1 VINLLCAQACGA
13 RLFINSCP
21 AGDLHGTHRSLVSLL
36 HGVSYS
42 TSRDTLLHTGD
53 IVTKS
58 TFDDSLRT
66 LALLRQ
72 YGAKGVRGNNDQKVL
87 EWRKWM
93 EAYGPMPV
101 PVVISKKKPVKAAAA
116 VSGARQVPPSLKAEY
131 RPLHGGAPKYGG
143 RNAPAPRMVK
153 AKRSWLSWF
162 TGSGEEDEDVETSQA
177 ELSSSFSD
185 EDEIFEEETFDRAGS
200 GSSADIVSTDT
211 EAASTASGAAAASSG
226 APDRSWRSRPTPN
239 YRVSATAAAAAEE
252 PSNGGDLL
260 GPEYAYLS
268 SDLSA
273 TEREQLGLAIPEGW
287 VWGSEHFELAKRL
300 TTADVEYLEGLPLTL
315 WVEDLKS
322 WVVHAGMVPWSS
334 LRRTLARVSSAS
346 SSSSSRT
353 SAASKK
359 VKPLPELLDSASS
372 LTFSPSSSSL
382 ARQLAESSTR
392 TALLLEQANTE
403 PFTLLNMRT
412 LSRTRGGGGASR
424 TYTSSGKLTIKG
436 PPSDWTVSSKGRKAS
451 KKSQPW
457 WSVWEESMQDCTVKA
472 DEDELCEEAGVI
484 YGHWAGQGLQVQDH
498 S

>member
-1 VINLLCAQACGA
+1 M
-13 RLFINSCP
+13 S

-53 IVTKS
+53 VVTKS

-93 EAYGPMPV
+93 EAYGPMPL
-101 PVVISKKKPVKAAAA
+101 PVVVVSEKKPVKAAAA
-116 VSGARQVPPSLKAEY
+116 AGSNARQVPPSLKAEY

-143 RNAPAPRMVK
+143 RNAPAPRRRVK
-153 AKRSWLSWF
+153 VKRSWLSWF
-162 TGSGEEDEDVETSQA
+162 TGSGEDDDVETSQD

-185 EDEIFEEETFDRAGS
+185 EDEIFEEEAFDTVM
-200 GSSADIVSTDT
+200 GSSSREEFVNTAAG
-211 EAASTASGAAAASSG
+211 AASTASDAAAAASG
-226 APDRSWRSRPTPN
+226 AADRSWRSRPTPN

-268 SDLSA
+268 SDLSSA
-273 TEREQLGLAIPEGW
+273 EREQLGLAIPEGW
-287 VWGSEHFELAKRL
+287 EWGSEHFELAKRL

-334 LRRTLARVSSAS
+334 LRRTLARVSSSS
-346 SSSSSRT
+346 SSSSSRI

-359 VKPLPELLDSASS
+359 FKPLPELLDSTSG

-412 LSRTRGGGGASR
+412 LSRTGSSASSR

-436 PPSDWTVSSKGRKAS
+436 PPSEWTVSSKGRKAS
-451 KKSQPW
+451 RNSQPW
-457 WSVWEESMQDCTVKA
+457 WSVWEGSMQDCAVKA
-472 DEDELCEEAGVI
+472 DEDELCEEAGII